1 MAPPEENVSPPGS
14 PTRDR
19 AAERLAA
26 QYAIVRVLA
35 EASSLSAAAPKLLE
49 AVCKSLDWDHA
60 AVWRVDPQAN
70 VLRCV
75 ECWHRPE
82 LRFPEFEALSKRT
95 TFPPGIGV
103 PGRVWTSAQPCWVPD
118 VLKDTNFPRAP
129 VAAKE
134 GLHAALGFPIVLN
147 NEVLCVMEFF
157 SREVRHPDDELLQM
171 MAAVGSELGQF
182 MERRSA
188 ARELEQL
195 FALSQDMLCIAGFD
209 GYFKRV
215 NPAWQK
221 VLGYTPEELFSVPYL
236 ERVHPD
242 DRELTLR
249 EAQKLS
255 SGARTIHF
263 ENRYLAKDGTY
274 HWLQWNSTPL
284 EERQLIYAV
293 ARDITELKASAQEL
307 RLAKEAADF
316 ANRAKSDFLANMSH
330 EIRTPMNAIIGMT
343 ELALDT
349 ELTVEQQEY
358 LSTVKDS
365 AESLLRLLNDIL
377 DFSKIEAGRL
387 ELDRHDFDLRE
398 TLGDTI
404 KTLGL
409 RAHQKGLELAC
420 QVDSDVPE
428 ILVGDSARLR
438 QVVTNLVGNAI
449 KFTEHGEVVVR
460 AGMAFAADGQVTLQ
474 FSVRDTGIGI
484 PAENQQPIFDAFAQA
499 DTSITRH
506 YGGTGLGLSISA
518 QILALMGG
526 RIWVESVAGRGST
539 FYFTAQFERGSSA
552 AARRALPDLSQLEGL
567 RVLVVDDNATN
578 RRILTQMLTNWRM
591 QPVAANGGASALA
604 LLEESAAQRNPF
616 PLILLDSEMP
626 GMDGFALAERML
638 LIPGVDGVTIMMLS
652 SGMRPRTAARCRELG
667 VRACLTKPVKQSDLL
682 DAILEVLIASP
693 HKPLH
698 AKTVSPAPSGLR
710 RLRVLV
716 AEDQHANRALVSRI
730 LEKRGH
736 TAFCVKDGKEA
747 LAALKAQ
754 PFDAV
759 LMDVQMPG
767 MDGLAATRAIRH
779 REKSEGKHLHVV
791 AMTAHA
797 MKGDR
802 ERCLKAGMDAYVG
815 KPIRQEEL
823 LHALEQPA
831 ASSAQSFMQDIARS
845 VAPAP
850 AAASP
855 DSPFDAAELMK
866 RIGGDHKLLRR
877 LVEMVSAD
885 SAKTFAQLRK
895 AVAQE
900 DATALFN
907 SAHALKGTLATL
919 AARQASSTALQLE
932 NMGRA
937 ATFTG
942 AAELLA
948 ALEKQ
953 SELAL
958 KALRKFASQ
967 AAPAAMPL
975 PSKRPRP
982 SRRTSQ

>member
-1 MAPPEENVSPPGS
+1 MSASDENVSHSSAPNHA
-14 PTRDR
+14 R

-49 AVCKSLDWDHA
+49 AVCMSLDWDFA
-60 AVWRVDPQAN
+60 AVWRVDPRAN
-70 VLRCV
+70 VLRCI

-129 VAAKE
+129 IAAKE
-134 GLHAALGFPIVLN
+134 GLHAALGFPILLH
-147 NEVLCVMEFF
+147 NEVLGVMEFF
-157 SREVRHPDDELLQM
+157 SREVRHPDEELLQM
-171 MAAVGSELGQF
+171 MAAVGSEMGQF
-182 MERRSA
+182 IERRRA
-188 ARELEQL
+188 TRELEQL
-195 FALSQDMLCIAGFD
+195 FALSEDMLCIAGFD
-209 GYFKRV
+209 GFFKRV
-215 NPAWQK
+215 NPAWQRI
-221 VLGYTPEELFSVPYL
+221 LGYTQEELFSVPYL

-242 DRELTLR
+242 DREMTIR

-255 SGARTIHF
+255 SGARTIQF

-274 HWLQWNSTPL
+274 RWLQWNSTPL

-293 ARDITELKASAQEL
+293 ARDITKLKSSALELSQ
-307 RLAKEAADF
+307 AKEAADF

-330 EIRTPMNAIIGMT
+330 EIRTPMNAIIGMS

-349 ELTVEQQEY
+349 ELTAEQQEY
-358 LSTVKDS
+358 ISTVKDS

-387 ELDRHDFDLRE
+387 ELERRAFDPRE

-420 QVDSDVPE
+420 QVDPEVPE
-428 ILVGDSARLR
+428 VLLGDSARLR

-449 KFTEHGEVVVR
+449 KFTEYGEVVVR
-460 AGMAFAADGQVTLQ
+460 AGMAQAANGEVTLQ

-484 PAENQQPIFDAFAQA
+484 PAEKQQAIFDAFSQA

-506 YGGTGLGLSISA
+506 YGGTGLGLTISA

-526 RIWVESVAGRGST
+526 RIWVESEPGRGST
-539 FYFTAQFERGSSA
+539 FYFTAQFERGPS
-552 AARRALPDLSQLEGL
+552 AARRAAPELAQLEGL

-591 QPVAANGGASALA
+591 QPVAADGGAAALA
-604 LLEESAAQRNPF
+604 HLEESIAQSNPF

-626 GMDGFALAERML
+626 EMDGFALAERMHHM
-638 LIPGVDGVTIMMLS
+638 PGLDGVTIMMLS

-682 DAILEVLIASP
+682 DAILEVLTAAP
-693 HKPLH
+693 HH
-698 AKTVSPAPSGLR
+698 AMRPRSVSPAPPGLR

-716 AEDQHANRALVSRI
+716 AEDQSTNRALVSRI

-736 TAFCVKDGKEA
+736 TAFCVQDGIEA
-747 LAALKAQ
+747 LTALKEHF
-754 PFDAV
+754 FDAV
-759 LMDVQMPG
+759 LMDVQMPR
-767 MDGLAATRAIRH
+767 MDGLAATRAIR
-779 REKSEGKHLHVV
+779 RNEKSAGTHLQVV

-802 ERCLKAGMDAYVG
+802 ERCMKVGMDAYVG
-815 KPIRQEEL
+815 KPIRAEEL
-823 LHALEQPA
+823 LHALEQ
-831 ASSAQSFMQDIARS
+831 SA
-845 VAPAP
+845 APAEPPP
-850 AAASP
+850 AQDSEPPVAT
-855 DSPFDAAELMK
+855 DSPFDAVELMK
-866 RIGGDHKLLRR
+866 RIGNDGKLLRR
-877 LVEMVSAD
+877 LVKMVSAD
-885 SAKTFAQLRK
+885 SAETFAQLRK
-895 AVAQE
+895 AVAQQ
-900 DATALFN
+900 DAKALFN

-919 AARQASSTALQLE
+919 AARRAADTAFQLE
-932 NMGRA
+932 GLGRA

-948 ALEKQ
+948 TLEEESAQ
-953 SELAL
+953 AL
-958 KALRKFASQ
+958 KALRKFASEG
-967 AAPAAMPL
+967 AVPKPR
-975 PSKRPRP
+975 PSAKPSRKRPRP
-982 SRRTSQ
+982 SRRSSK